1 MQMNA
6 LIRSNLGIN
15 PKELSVMEYAEAYNE
30 ALWLESFR
38 LQNQAELLSAMFGGK
53 KKKGKSQ

>member
-30 ALWLESFR
+30 ALWLENFR
-38 LQNQAELLSAMFGGK
+38 LQNQAELLAAMFGGK
-53 KKKGKSQ
+53 KKK